1 MSISYIFYDSDESKE
16 KKEEEPDIPDD
27 EVEIPDQLMDS
38 VEKLRQRKDV
48 ERNVADE
55 DIEKLLVFC
64 YNGKGYDCL
73 TCGYMLL
80 KDSVRI
86 LITFLSEGSFV

>member
-1 MSISYIFYDSDESKE
+1 
-16 KKEEEPDIPDD
+16 
-27 EVEIPDQLMDS
+27 MDN

-55 DIEKLLVFC
+55 DIEKLVVFC
-64 YNGKGYDCL
+64 FNGKGHDCL

-80 KDSVRI
+80 KDSV
-86 LITFLSEGSFV
+86 SFSTANLEIFIFYPFFYSFICR

>member
-1 MSISYIFYDSDESKE
+1 MSMTKIFWNFSDDPSKG
-16 KKEEEPDIPDD
+16 KKEQTPDIPDD
-27 EVEIPDQLMDS
+27 QVEIPDQLMDN

-55 DIEKLLVFC
+55 DIDKLVVFC

-80 KDSVRI
+80 KDSVRHRI
-86 LITFLSEGSFV
+86 F